1 MSERLTAEQVLAEL
15 EKLNREAQSLYVSA
29 DNSCAHGMTAG
40 LTVALRLIREHLVPR
55 YADPAE
61 YMPEGYYWCE
71 ELPADSPPQKVVR
84 CNRGVDSEGNEIG
97 GVWRRWT
104 IAGWVDLTGRV
115 CPIGERP
122 E

>member
-1 MSERLTAEQVLAEL
+1 MSTRLTTEQVAAEIA
-15 EKLNREAQSLYVSA
+15 KRSRAAFGTSVSA
-29 DNSCAHGMTAG
+29 SLLLSD
-40 LTVALRLIREHLVPR
+40 VADLVRSNLVPR
-55 YADPAE
+55 YVEPTND
-61 YMPEGYYWCE
+61 MPGGDYWCE
-71 ELPADSPPQKVVR
+71 DLDTDAPPQKVAR
-84 CNRGVDSEGNEIG
+84 CNRGIDSEGNEIG

>member
-1 MSERLTAEQVLAEL
+1 MDEIAEAHKDKDTMVDQAVRLSYSDAA
-15 EKLNREAQSLYVSA
+15 
-29 DNSCAHGMTAG
+29 GMVRAY
-40 LTVALRLIREHLVPR
+40 LVPR
-55 YADPAE
+55 YVEPTND
-61 YMPEGYYWCE
+61 MPGGYYWCE
-71 ELPADSPPQKVVR
+71 DLDTDAPPQKVAR
-84 CNRGVDSEGNEIG
+84 CNRGIDSEGNEIG